1 MTNMTE
7 LDQELLLSDLR
18 RDCPGYEFS
27 AFDTQNLCDLRLL
40 VIKDPGEAGDID
52 DWLVNVVYPLRKNKI
67 KPIMKQYNAQYKCR
81 VMFRRGDQFVLYSM
95 WPEVFSHF
103 GEEVACEWCGS
114 DEDLHCMG
122 ENPHVDAIIEY
133 LQNTPNLVL

>member
-1 MTNMTE
+1 MAE
-7 LDQELLLSDLR
+7 QDRGLLLSDLQ
-18 RDCPGYEFS
+18 RDCPGYDFS
-27 AFDTQNLCDLRLL
+27 AFDPQRSRDLWLL
-40 VIKDPGEAGDID
+40 VIKDPSETGDIE
-52 DWLVNVVYPLRKNKI
+52 DWSINVVYPLRENKI
-67 KPIMKQYNAQYKCR
+67 IPILKRYNAQYKCR

-122 ENPHVDAIIEY
+122 ENPHIEAIIAY